1 MLSVSMLVRIAQFK
15 IIAHMTTTPSIVAKR
30 LARHFALGRS
40 RVLIP
45 GSSVLVWVFSGVFL
59 HHHFVIID
67 KATAGSV
74 FTPQNT
80 TTFLPHPSSPYPL
93 RIFPSMWLPSF
104 GRNEKLFLSLTP
116 LLITLKLDE
125 NSRIIF

>member
-1 MLSVSMLVRIAQFK
+1 MFSVSMLVRIAQFK

-45 GSSVLVWVFSGVFL
+45 GPPDLVWVFSGVFL

-93 RIFPSMWLPSF
+93 RIFPSMWKRLCLSF
-104 GRNEKLFLSLTP
+104 GRNEKLFLSLTRERVSVNYFK
-116 LLITLKLDE
+116 I
-125 NSRIIF
+125 R